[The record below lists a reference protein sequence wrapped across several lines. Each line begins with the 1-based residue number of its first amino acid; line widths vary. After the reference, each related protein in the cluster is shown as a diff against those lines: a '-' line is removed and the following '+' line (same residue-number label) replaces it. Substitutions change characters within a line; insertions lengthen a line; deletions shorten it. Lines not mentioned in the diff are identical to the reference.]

1 MAAKGNWLVCGS
13 LCAPVVRQSPEV
25 SLKLSGM
32 GTESL
37 SVQRLY
43 TRVQCPAMAIQPQ
56 KRSQLNL
63 RIEEQ
68 DRTLFDKAAEVQR
81 ESLTQFLVESGRER
95 AERLLADRT
104 SFTVDSDAWRA
115 LDAAMD
121 RPAEVRP
128 ELAELFTRARP
139 E

>member
-1 MAAKGNWLVCGS
+1 MA
-13 LCAPVVRQSPEV
+13 
-25 SLKLSGM
+25 
-32 GTESL
+32 T
-37 SVQRLY
+37 
-43 TRVQCPAMAIQPQ
+43 QPQ

-104 SFTVDSDAWRA
+104 RFTVDSDAWRA